1 MGIGNFEGMLPESL
15 GECKVYGIELDSI
28 SGRIATLLYPDANIL
43 VRGFEKA
50 HFPDGF
56 FDAAIGNVPFGG
68 YRLVDSRYEKQNFF
82 IHDYF
87 FAKAIDQVRPGGI
100 IAFLTSNGIS
110 GGTMDKKDDRH
121 RRYLAERCELLGAI
135 RLPNNAFLANAGTDI
150 TTDLV
155 ILQKLE
161 MPRQLGADPPL
172 WVQTDTLME
181 QEHTNS
187 RGEARHNFVTINRY
201 FQEHPE
207 MVLGN
212 LEVESGPYGP
222 QLVCKPIPGADL
234 AQQLHE
240 AVSHIQ
246 GRITA
251 VELPELGGGDEAAPV
266 EHSIPADPNVRNYSY
281 TVVDGEVYFREN
293 SIMVKPELNATATAR
308 VLGMVELRDCAH
320 RLIDLQMQDADPL
333 AIQGEQRHLN
343 NLYDT
348 FTAKYG
354 RINSRANE
362 LAFSEDSAYY
372 LLCSL
377 EVLDDDGN
385 FQEKAD
391 MFTKRTIQPHRAVTH
406 VDTAAEALAVSIGE
420 RARVDL
426 EFMAQLM
433 GGREHIPQIVEDLSG
448 VIFKNPGTGPF
459 DFDEQGEHWDKGWQT
474 ADEYLSG
481 NVRRKLRAAQV
492 IAEQDPFFAKNVEA
506 LQAVQPRDL
515 DASEIEVRLGAT
527 WIDPSYIQQFM
538 YEVFKTPA
546 RLREYIRVLY
556 CRQTAE
562 WSITGKGTVPYNDV
576 AAWTTY
582 GTDQTSAYKIL
593 EDSLNL
599 RDVRVYRTVKDPNG
613 QERRVLDSKE
623 TTLASQKQQAVRS
636 AFRDWLWKDPE
647 RRQALVQQYN
657 EQMNC
662 IRPREY
668 DGSHITFSGINPA
681 IQLRPHQLNAIARV
695 LYGGN
700 TLLAHEVGA
709 GKTFEMVAAAMES
722 KRLGLCQKSIFVVP
736 NHLTE

>member
-1 MGIGNFEGMLPESL
+1 M
-15 GECKVYGIELDSI
+15 
-28 SGRIATLLYPDANIL
+28 
-43 VRGFEKA
+43 
-50 HFPDGF
+50 
-56 FDAAIGNVPFGG
+56 
-68 YRLVDSRYEKQNFF
+68 DSRYEKQNFF

-161 MPRQLGADPPL
+161 MPRQLGAEPPL

-187 RGEARHNFVTINRY
+187 RGETRRNFVTINRY

-251 VELPELGGGDEAAPV
+251 VELPELGGGDEDAPV

-293 SIMVKPELNATATAR
+293 SIMVKPELNATAAAR

-320 RLIDLQMQDADPL
+320 RLIDLQMEDGDPL
-333 AIQGEQRHLN
+333 AIRGEQQRLN
-343 NLYDT
+343 NLYDA

-362 LAFSEDSAYY
+362 LAFSGDSSYY
-372 LLCSL
+372 LLCCL
-377 EVLDDDGN
+377 EVLDDDGS

-391 MFTKRTIQPHRAVTH
+391 ILRKQTIQPHQAVTH
-406 VDTAAEALAVSIGE
+406 MDTASRPGVSISEAGG
-420 RARVDL
+420 VDMDY
-426 EFMAQLM
+426 MAQLTRQGR
-433 GGREHIPQIVEDLSG
+433 GGAGAARPCGRHLYRLPGQEDSKANLS
-448 VIFKNPGTGPF
+448 
-459 DFDEQGEHWDKGWQT
+459 WQRT
-474 ADEYLSG
+474 DTSG
-481 NVRRKLRAAQV
+481 NVRQKLAQ
-492 IAEQDPFFAKNVEA
+492 A
-506 LQAVQPRDL
+506 
-515 DASEIEVRLGAT
+515 
-527 WIDPSYIQQFM
+527 
-538 YEVFKTPA
+538 
-546 RLREYIRVLY
+546 
-556 CRQTAE
+556 
-562 WSITGKGTVPYNDV
+562 
-576 AAWTTY
+576 
-582 GTDQTSAYKIL
+582 
-593 EDSLNL
+593 
-599 RDVRVYRTVKDPNG
+599 
-613 QERRVLDSKE
+613 
-623 TTLASQKQQAVRS
+623 
-636 AFRDWLWKDPE
+636 
-647 RRQALVQQYN
+647 RQAA
-657 EQMNC
+657 ES
-662 IRPREY
+662 RPVFR
-668 DGSHITFSGINPA
+668 ITWRRWNRRS
-681 IQLRPHQLNAIARV
+681 LRPGCL
-695 LYGGN
+695 
-700 TLLAHEVGA
+700 
-709 GKTFEMVAAAMES
+709 
-722 KRLGLCQKSIFVVP
+722 
-736 NHLTE
+736 